1 MQSKRGA
8 AERHAAAA
16 DAGATKPPP
25 SNHAAGGID
34 ASQAV
39 PGPTAQAVAVVGL
52 FALAILYTLYVARVL
67 LLPIILALLISFILR
82 PIVRLLVRLHIPEA
96 LGALI
101 VVGALTGG
109 AGWAVYGLSGPA
121 SAWLQTAPQVFR
133 HIEQRVRVLKETM
146 QDVRQATDQVQK
158 LAAVGDPPPVVAVQ
172 QADFAT
178 MLVTGTWNAAA
189 SVGMV
194 LILTF
199 ALLASGELFWRKF
212 INVLPTFRDKQRM
225 IAMSRAIEDSI
236 STYLLT
242 VSLINAAL
250 GTAVAIAMALL
261 GMPNPLLWG
270 AVAAVL
276 NYIPYLGAATGIT
289 IVAMVSLMSYPN
301 FGQALLP
308 PAVYLALATV
318 EGQLITP
325 FIHSL
330 RFTLNPV
337 AVLLALFFWGWIW
350 GIPGALLA
358 VPLLVTLR
366 IVCDFTS
373 SLRVF
378 SEFLGG

>member
-1 MQSKRGA
+1 MHSKTGA
-8 AERHAAAA
+8 AQRHAAAS
-16 DAGATKPPP
+16 DTGATKPTA
-25 SNHAAGGID
+25 NHAANPID
-34 ASQAV
+34 PLQSV
-39 PGPTAQAVAVVGL
+39 LGPTAQAVAVVGL
-52 FALAILYTLYVARVL
+52 FVLSFFYTLYFTRIV
-67 LLPIILALLISFILR
+67 LLPIVLALLISFILR
-82 PIVRLLVRLHIPEA
+82 PIVRALQRLHIPES
-96 LGALI
+96 LGAFI
-101 VVGALTGG
+101 VVGALTVG
-109 AGWAVYGLSGPA
+109 AGWAVYSLSGPA
-121 SAWLQTAPQVFR
+121 SAWLQTAPQMFR
-133 HIEQRVRVLKETM
+133 HIEQRVHVLKQTM

-158 LAAVGDPPPVVAVQ
+158 LTTVGDPPPVVAVQ
-172 QADFAT
+172 QTDFAT
-178 MLVTGTWNAAA
+178 VLVTGTWNAAA
-189 SVGMV
+189 AVGVV
-194 LILTF
+194 LILTY
-199 ALLASGELFWRKF
+199 ALLASGERFWRKF
-212 INVLPTFRDKQRM
+212 IDVLPTFRDKQRM

-270 AVAAVL
+270 VVAAVL

-337 AVLLALFFWGWIW
+337 AVL
-350 GIPGALLA
+350 
-358 VPLLVTLR
+358 
-366 IVCDFTS
+366 
-373 SLRVF
+373 
-378 SEFLGG
+378 